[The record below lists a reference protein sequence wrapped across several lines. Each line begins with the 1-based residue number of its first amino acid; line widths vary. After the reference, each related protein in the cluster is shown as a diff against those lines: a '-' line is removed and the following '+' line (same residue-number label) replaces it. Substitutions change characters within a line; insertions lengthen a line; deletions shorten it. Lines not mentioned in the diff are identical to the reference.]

1 MAPTQRSTA
10 GELPRSLR
18 VIGIPCAGLL
28 LVAFFLIRGF
38 PYDQLG
44 ARIVQQIEH
53 SQGAR
58 LTIGELA
65 PVMQLAGPSLQAT
78 GVRATLSNG
87 EMLQIDRAL
96 IRIAWSTSWLTGNP
110 AVHVEFEGPV
120 GGGVGTLEWNGSTA
134 WNGTVWGVA
143 ISDPALSDLV
153 PVVRLDGTL
162 DATVDVRIGE
172 PVSEGLI
179 YFEVRD
185 GSLAL
190 TPTMVSLPFDLFSG
204 ELELGKDGSLILESA
219 SLEGSTVSGTGSG
232 KIAQAEIFEQ
242 APVSLEFNLDIKP
255 THTKKLRDAGVR
267 VNRNGPTKI
276 RVSGTVAKP
285 TIR

>member
-1 MAPTQRSTA
+1 M
-10 GELPRSLR
+10 
-18 VIGIPCAGLL
+18 
-28 LVAFFLIRGF
+28 
-38 PYDQLG
+38 
-44 ARIVQQIEH
+44 
-53 SQGAR
+53 
-58 LTIGELA
+58 
-65 PVMQLAGPSLQAT
+65 
-78 GVRATLSNG
+78 
-87 EMLQIDRAL
+87 
-96 IRIAWSTSWLTGNP
+96 
-110 AVHVEFEGPV
+110 
-120 GGGVGTLEWNGSTA
+120 GTLEWNGSTA

-143 ISDPALSDLV
+143 ISDPALADFV
-153 PVVRLDGTL
+153 PVLRLDGTL

-172 PVSEGLI
+172 PENEGLI

-204 ELELGKDGSLILESA
+204 ELELGGDGSLILESA
-219 SLEGSTVSGTGSG
+219 NLEGSTVSGTASG
-232 KIAQAEIFEQ
+232 KIARAEIFEQ

-255 THTKKLRDAGVR
+255 AYSKQLRDAGIR